1 MTIYEGI
8 LKKRLSDSLSKQ
20 LHELSWKN
28 IITRPLQGPIWP
40 IWSKPFCS
48 WIALNTGDGCFIKW
62 YFWKY
67 NQSYFWPISQL
78 LHPLDQGALCRI
90 HHCLCHEHFK
100 KVQFAF
106 TQRPNLHTYLH
117 LELPCIY
124 ISIPLPCN
132 WTTLGEPPKQIF
144 GKSWEF
150 GPTGLTP
157 PPRTLGFFPWIC
169 RKFSAKKGQICHK
182 NSDL

>member
-1 MTIYEGI
+1 MRTAGSGQLCREFEMQSHWSRRVELFWGCAWGRKGGEIMTIYEGI

-28 IITRPLQGPIWP
+28 IITRPLQGLIWP

-48 WIALNTGDGCFIKW
+48 WIALNTGDGCFITW
-62 YFWKY
+62 YFSKY
-67 NQSYFWPISQL
+67 NQSYSWPISQL

-90 HHCLCHEHFK
+90 HHCLRHEHFK

-132 WTTLGEPPKQIF
+132 WITLT
-144 GKSWEF
+144 SW
-150 GPTGLTP
+150 
-157 PPRTLGFFPWIC
+157 
-169 RKFSAKKGQICHK
+169 
-182 NSDL
+182 